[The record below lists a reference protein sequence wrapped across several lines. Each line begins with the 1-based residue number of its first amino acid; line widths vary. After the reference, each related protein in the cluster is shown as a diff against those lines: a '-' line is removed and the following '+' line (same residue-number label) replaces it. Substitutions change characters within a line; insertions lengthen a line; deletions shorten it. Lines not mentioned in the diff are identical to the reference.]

1 MTDDRLERAM
11 REMAEHYN
19 APPATPREEMWSAIE
34 DARRVR
40 AAERRGYAAL
50 LRIHPALRWGIGI
63 AAVLAIGV
71 GIGRLSGPT
80 RAPVTEPPV
89 AENGASAAGVYRWA
103 TVQHLDRVET
113 YLALFQQDARAQR
126 ADHVSEEGARDLL
139 STTRLL
145 LDSPAADD
153 ATFRRLLEDLEL
165 VLAQISQFLEQRQG
179 GELDLIDDSIRRRGV
194 MLRLQTV
201 VGSADGA
208 L

>member
-19 APPATPREEMWSAIE
+19 APPATPREEMWSAIQ
-34 DARRVR
+34 DARRH
-40 AAERRGYAAL
+40 AAL
-50 LRIHPALRWGIGI
+50 LRVHPALRWGVGI
-63 AAVLAIGV
+63 AAALAIGV
-71 GIGRLSGPT
+71 GIGRLSGPA
-80 RAPVTEPPV
+80 RVPVAAPPV
-89 AENGASAAGVYRWA
+89 AENGAPAAGVYRWA

-113 YLALFQQDARAQR
+113 YLALFQHDARAQR
-126 ADHVSEEGARDLL
+126 VGPASENGARDLL

-153 ATFRRLLEDLEL
+153 PTLRGLLEDLEL

-179 GELDLIDDSIRRRGV
+179 GELGLIDDSIQRRGV